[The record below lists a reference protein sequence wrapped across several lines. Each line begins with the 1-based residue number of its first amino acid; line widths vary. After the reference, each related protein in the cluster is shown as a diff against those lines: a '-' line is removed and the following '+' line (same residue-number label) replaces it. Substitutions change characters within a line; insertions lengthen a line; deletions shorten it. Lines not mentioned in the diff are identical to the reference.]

1 MKKFIITNLLLL
13 TLLSLPS
20 TVSAFTGYRTY
31 TNYNLYSACYNNYTA
46 KYAKE
51 TDNQYISN
59 YVKKFTNTNKAT
71 FWAADGNSKKI
82 SKTYDQQV
90 YTTQKIN
97 LTTKKNR
104 GSNVRLGMEN
114 YNQVAYTATVSGEV
128 DFR

>member
-46 KYAKE
+46 KHAKE

-71 FWAADGNSKKI
+71 FWAADGNSKNKSYYKEKQRQQCKTRNGKLQSSCI
-82 SKTYDQQV
+82 YSNSKW
-90 YTTQKIN
+90 
-97 LTTKKNR
+97 R
-104 GSNVRLGMEN
+104 S
-114 YNQVAYTATVSGEV
+114 
-128 DFR
+128 

>member
-46 KYAKE
+46 KHAKE

-59 YVKKFTNTNKAT
+59 YVKNLLIQIKQHFGLQMETQKR
-71 FWAADGNSKKI
+71 FQKHMI
-82 SKTYDQQV
+82 SKCIQ
-90 YTTQKIN
+90 
-97 LTTKKNR
+97 LKK
-104 GSNVRLGMEN
+104 
-114 YNQVAYTATVSGEV
+114 
-128 DFR
+128 